1 MFMMKS
7 LGRSLDAW
15 EPFIS
20 AQTMDFHYNKH
31 YKGYCDKLN
40 ELVKATRYENM
51 ALELV
56 VKESHNNLKQDQMIY
71 NNAAQMWNHEF
82 FWRSLSLNESEKKN
96 YVAMIK
102 NDFESVEDFK
112 QQFKQTAVSQ
122 FASGWCWA
130 VQKDN
135 KVAIIKTANADGPLT
150 MEGVE
155 PMFCVDVWEH
165 AYYLDYQNRR
175 ADFVTA
181 LLDYVL

>member
-150 MEGVE
+150 MEGVK